1 MKTFLCCMGVLFAS
15 FILLPSLAFSGN
27 LKSADIPDPEITDES
42 GEITLK
48 DGMEEKKLPLEE
60 YIEGVVLAEMPASYN
75 EEALKAQ
82 SVAARTYAV
91 NKMRSNVHEGG
102 ALCTDYSCC
111 QAYVAPENYTGGEEN
126 LKKVKKAVL
135 STAGVIMTYD
145 GEPITA
151 VFHAMSAGQTA
162 SAKDVWGSDVPYLK
176 PVDSSLEK
184 NEENFETT
192 LKVPISEFTEKL
204 KTLSSDYT
212 GELDVPPPERDGS
225 GYIRRITVGGV
236 TFSGNSLRN
245 LFSLRSTNFNLGFD
259 NGFAVF
265 TVRGYG
271 HGVGMSQHGANLL
284 AQNGENYKEILK
296 TYYTGIS
303 FDRI

>member
-1 MKTFLCCMGVLFAS
+1 MKTFLCCMGILFAS

-27 LKSADIPDPEITDES
+27 TKESDIADPKSNADPL
-42 GEITLK
+42 EITLI
-48 DGMEEKKLPLEE
+48 DGNAEKKLPLEE

-82 SVAARTYAV
+82 SVAARTYAL
-91 NKMRSNVHEGG
+91 NKMRLSVHEGG

-111 QAYVAPENYTGGEEN
+111 QAYIAPENYTGGEEN
-126 LKKVKKAVL
+126 IKKVEKAVL
-135 STAGVIMTYD
+135 STSGIIMTYD

-151 VFHAMSAGQTA
+151 VFHSMSAGQTA

-176 PVDSSLEK
+176 PVDSSFEK

-192 LKVPISEFTEKL
+192 LRIPIGEFTEKL
-204 KTLSSDYT
+204 KTLSSDYK
-212 GELDVPPPERDGS
+212 GDLSVPPPERDSS
-225 GYIRRITVGGV
+225 GYVKRITIGSVV
-236 TFSGNSLRN
+236 FSGNSLRN

-259 NGFAVF
+259 NDFAVF

-284 AQNGENYKEILK
+284 ARNGENYKEILK

-303 FDRI
+303 FEQI